1 MHSELSL
8 SNQCRVLSS
17 PRWRPSGP
25 RKPNLHQRCH
35 PSGWVGGSRKQQT
48 LSFVD
53 RRYKCSQR
61 PNNRK
66 TACSSDSPW
75 KTGLPDHSL
84 CPLYRRPRHQSREK
98 RQTAPNVTFF
108 LKPSQNSLVKG
119 VPSFTLSQNCAY
131 MPWISYLAASENINH
146 YLTASKTIQ
155 PQLSWM
161 PLAHRLQPSQHSLLW
176 LLVDLR
182 SSGLLARDINSLPC
196 RLLHR
201 AAHNRTASFLQGR
214 GSQRKKI
221 SKMEAKTMYN
231 HLRSFAIFYMLAVRK
246 SSSSEGPEHQEVGI
260 NNSLRH
266 P

>member
-1 MHSELSL
+1 MYPPLPSHRTVLTCPGSVILLPVKTSITISQLLRQFSHSLAECLWL
-8 SNQCRVLSS
+8 TGC
-17 PRWRPSGP
+17 
-25 RKPNLHQRCH
+25 HH
-35 PSGWVGGSRKQQT
+35 PSIHSCGCWVG
-48 LSFVD
+48 
-53 RRYKCSQR
+53 
-61 PNNRK
+61 
-66 TACSSDSPW
+66 
-75 KTGLPDHSL
+75 
-84 CPLYRRPRHQSREK
+84 
-98 RQTAPNVTFF
+98 
-108 LKPSQNSLVKG
+108 
-119 VPSFTLSQNCAY
+119 
-131 MPWISYLAASENINH
+131 
-146 YLTASKTIQ
+146 
-155 PQLSWM
+155 
-161 PLAHRLQPSQHSLLW
+161 
-176 LLVDLR
+176 LR